1 MEDRV
6 TAPRIVIVVL
16 ILIVVLFVT
25 GIGLGVRNGDG
36 SDRDAKPGWLT
47 RLQSIV
53 NHPKMLSTQDITAQ
67 PATCIVN
74 QTLTIAA
81 GATCNYAVPK
91 AKADIPRRAGLTLNA
106 GTAVNVKAFENG
118 DPNLMLTP
126 DKTLPDGGKRDLD
139 IDFYKNGGTLRL
151 TCVGLS
157 ACRVTLR
164 S

>member
-25 GIGLGVRNGDG
+25 GIGLGARNGDG
-36 SDRDAKPGWLT
+36 SGQDTKPGWLD

-53 NHPKMLSTQDITAQ
+53 NHPEMLSARDITAQ
-67 PATCIVN
+67 PTTCIVN
-74 QTLTIAA
+74 QTLTIAV
-81 GATCNYAVPK
+81 GATCNFTVPK
-91 AKADIPRRAGLTLNA
+91 AKAGTRRAGLTLNA
-106 GTAVNVKAFENG
+106 GTAVNVKAFENA

-151 TCVGLS
+151 TCVGTVL
-157 ACRVTLR
+157 CRVNLR
-164 S
+164 T